1 MNYPVPMAFWT
12 KLFVL
17 QGEEIPG
24 GPSLHGSLHATTF
37 VPFRRQWIACS
48 FLFSLALVAL
58 MMGCKRRDENRAAQ
72 EAPPAQPAIVAVNT
86 NGGVLHLQGNTSFAL
101 AAAALQ
107 QATKTLEVTG
117 SVAPDVSREVPV
129 LSIANGRV
137 VALHAGL
144 GDVVHRGQLIMEVQS
159 PDVSTAFA
167 TYLKTVADEHLAQ
180 IVLNRDQLL
189 FDKGAIAKSQLEIAQ
204 NGEDDAQAALKAS
217 LEQLHIL
224 GVDRDHPGDTV
235 KVFAPASGVIIAQNT
250 TASGAAGI
258 TFAGANGSFTIA
270 DLSHVWVLCDVY
282 ENDLAQVHLGQ
293 SVQIRLNAYPDK
305 VRTGII
311 SDIGAVLD
319 PAIRTAKVRIQVQN
333 PDSLLRIGMFAAA
346 TFLEAR
352 AESVVTV
359 PGTAILHLHDSEFVF
374 EPAGS
379 QEDFRQ
385 VQVKA
390 GKTLSGNMVEILS
403 GVAPGQQV
411 VANALELQN
420 TAAQ

>member
-1 MNYPVPMAFWT
+1 MYCLTYGKTLLLSGRVNSTARSFC
-12 KLFVL
+12 L
-17 QGEEIPG
+17 
-24 GPSLHGSLHATTF
+24 SLLLLG
-37 VPFRRQWIACS
+37 
-48 FLFSLALVAL
+48 LAV
-58 MMGCKRRDENRAAQ
+58 GCKKREENRAAQ
-72 EAPPAQPAIVAVNT
+72 EAPPTQPAVVAVNN
-86 NGGVLHLQGNTSFAL
+86 NGGVLHVSGTTSFAL
-101 AAAALQ
+101 VSAAVQ
-107 QATKTLEVTG
+107 QATKTLAVTG
-117 SVAPDVSREVPV
+117 SVAPDVSREIPV

-167 TYLKTVADEHLAQ
+167 SYLKAVADEHLALV
-180 IVLNRDQLL
+180 VLNRDKLL
-189 FDKGAIAKSQLEIAQ
+189 FDKGAIAQSQLEIAQ

-217 LEQLHIL
+217 IEQLEIL
-224 GVDRDHPGDTV
+224 GVDKNHPGDTV
-235 KVFAPASGVIIAQNT
+235 KVYAPVSGVIIAQNT

-270 DLSHVWVLCDVY
+270 DLTHVWMLCDVY

-293 SVQIRLNAYPDK
+293 SVQIRLNAFPDK

-319 PAIRTAKVRIQVQN
+319 PSIRTAKVRIQVAN
-333 PDSLLRIGMFAAA
+333 PDSLLRIGMFATA
-346 TFLEAR
+346 TFLESR
-352 AESVVTV
+352 AEPVVTV
-359 PGTAILHLHDSEFVF
+359 PGPAILHLHDSEFVF
-374 EPAGS
+374 EPGGS
-379 QEDFRQ
+379 QGDFRQ

-390 GKTLSGNMVEILS
+390 GKTLPGNMVEILS
-403 GVAPGQQV
+403 GLNSGQQV